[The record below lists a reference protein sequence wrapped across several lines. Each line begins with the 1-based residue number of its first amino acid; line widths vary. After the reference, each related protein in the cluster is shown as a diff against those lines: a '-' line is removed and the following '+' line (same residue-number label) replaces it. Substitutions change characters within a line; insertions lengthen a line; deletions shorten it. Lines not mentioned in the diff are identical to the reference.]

1 MSHEGGV
8 QVQYGDGMID
18 WAVFGGLMKTA
29 RKAHGYSRGRD
40 LAEAIWDKT
49 GVKVSEKT
57 LYSIEAGEYPPKVD
71 VFLAMQQ
78 VMPHLFNADY
88 IAPAIRKSKRD

>member
-1 MSHEGGV
+1 M
-8 QVQYGDGMID
+8 DGMID
-18 WAVFGGLMKTA
+18 WAVFGELMRTA
-29 RKAHGYSRGRD
+29 RKAHGFTRGQD
-40 LAEAIWDKT
+40 LAQAIEEQT

-78 VMPHLFNADY
+78 VMPHLFNADF
-88 IAPAIRKSKRD
+88 IAPAMRNRK